1 MEVELPVVKF
11 QFRLVVVVFD
21 SSLAHLPALNI
32 KVSQMELN
40 AVR

>member
-21 SSLAHLPALNI
+21 SSLAYLPALNI